1 MKKIFLYLYPIQEY
15 NRSFEFSEEYLY
27 EIGRDNPYKV
37 LNECIQ
43 KRYREKEYEIVYA
56 IYPGKK
62 IYGVKTLTTDKIIYT
77 DVTFEQASGYNHDG
91 SEKQDRNI
99 KYPSEKYLIEQLG
112 NFDEI
117 VIGGFHFGDC
127 VKRVAEYCYQS
138 GFPTLIDL
146 DLTDLFFSL
155 YYKKDYFKIDE
166 YSPKNYKNYIL
177 SNSRFSNME
186 IAESLFERNYN
197 SPVYGFENDEKKKI
211 KKFN

>member
-15 NRSFEFSEEYLY
+15 NRSFEFSEEYLH

-43 KRYREKEYEIVYA
+43 KRYREKGYE
-56 IYPGKK
+56 K
-62 IYGVKTLTTDKIIYT
+62 
-77 DVTFEQASGYNHDG
+77 ASGYNHDG

-166 YSPKNYKNYIL
+166 YSSKNYKNYIL

-186 IAESLFERNYN
+186 IAERLFERNYN
-197 SPVYGFENDEKKKI
+197 SPVYGFENVEEKRKLK
-211 KKFN
+211 

>member
-15 NRSFEFSEEYLY
+15 NRSFEFSEEYLQQMKR
-27 EIGRDNPYKV
+27 ENPYKV

-43 KRYREKEYEIVYA
+43 KRYREKEYQIVYA

-62 IYGVKTLTTDKIIYT
+62 IYGVNTLTTDKIIYT

-91 SEKQDRNI
+91 IKKQDKDI

-112 NFDEI
+112 YFDEI

-127 VKRVAEYCYQS
+127 VKKVAEYCYQNE
-138 GFPTLIDL
+138 FPTLVDL
-146 DLTDLFFSL
+146 DLTDLFFSV

-166 YSPKNYKNYIL
+166 YNPKNYKEFIL

-186 IAESLFERNYN
+186 IAERLFERNYN
-197 SPVYGFENDEKKKI
+197 SPVYGFENDEEKRKLR
-211 KKFN
+211 

>member
-1 MKKIFLYLYPIQEY
+1 MNKLVVITSRY
-15 NRSFEFSEEYLY
+15 NK
-27 EIGRDNPYKV
+27 D
-37 LNECIQ
+37 C
-43 KRYREKEYEIVYA
+43 
-56 IYPGKK
+56 
-62 IYGVKTLTTDKIIYT
+62 
-77 DVTFEQASGYNHDG
+77 
-91 SEKQDRNI
+91 SEKQDKDI

-112 NFDEI
+112 DFDEI

-127 VKRVAEYCYQS
+127 VKKVAEYCYQN
-138 GFPTLIDL
+138 GFSTLVDL
-146 DLTDLFFSL
+146 DLTDLFFSV

-166 YSPKNYKNYIL
+166 YNPKNYKEFIL

>member
-15 NRSFEFSEEYLY
+15 NRSFEFSEEYLH
-27 EIGRDNPYKV
+27 EIGRENPYKV

-43 KRYREKEYEIVYA
+43 KRYREKGYEIVYA

-62 IYGVKTLTTDKIIYT
+62 IYGVNTLTTDKIIYT

-146 DLTDLFFSL
+146 DLTDLFFIYIIKRIIL
-155 YYKKDYFKIDE
+155 KLMNILLKTIKIIYYQIVALVIWKSQKDYLK
-166 YSPKNYKNYIL
+166 
-177 SNSRFSNME
+177 E
-186 IAESLFERNYN
+186 IIIVLFM
-197 SPVYGFENDEKKKI
+197 DLKMLKKKES
-211 KKFN
+211 

>member
-1 MKKIFLYLYPIQEY
+1 MKKVFLYLYPVQEY
-15 NRSFEFSEEYLY
+15 NRYFEFSEEYLH
-27 EIGRDNPYKV
+27 EIGRENPYKV

-62 IYGVKTLTTDKIIYT
+62 IYGINTLTTDKIIYT

-91 SEKQDRNI
+91 IKKQDKDI

-112 NFDEI
+112 DFDEI

-127 VKRVAEYCYQS
+127 VKKVAEYCYQN
-138 GFPTLIDL
+138 GFSTLVDL
-146 DLTDLFFSL
+146 DLTDLFFSV

-166 YSPKNYKNYIL
+166 YNPKNYKEFIL
-177 SNSRFSNME
+177 
-186 IAESLFERNYN
+186 
-197 SPVYGFENDEKKKI
+197 
-211 KKFN
+211 